1 MISAPVA
8 VTLAAAVQSAFGMHM
23 VLHQPTISFPNG
35 YDTNRAN
42 QVESVLGSSRFKFLA
57 GDAWD
62 NDFGQ
67 SPGAILVYDGDAQSL
82 TAFLAA
88 LNEVEGIRVRLT
100 FSHDL
105 SKETGSALP
114 AGSWWVEY
122 SQAKPDTVT
131 VRVNL
136 AAESLGRDKFELIL
150 PKYAQRE
157 MPSTKINQDYTL
169 WVENC
174 LKDFETIKAGMTR
187 NGIENRFPMD
197 GGLQS
202 VSPVRIVHPTCPF
215 FKIDVEFDL
224 KRDAADQNRAIRGG
238 DDKVT
243 KVSKPYIERP
253 FFD

>member
-1 MISAPVA
+1 MKMSGRLTIPTLVA
-8 VTLAAAVQSAFGMHM
+8 VTLAAAVRCALGMHM
-23 VLHQPTISFPNG
+23 VLHQPTIFFPNG

-67 SPGAILVYDGDAQSL
+67 SPGTVLVYDGDARSL

-88 LNEVEGIRVRLT
+88 LNEVKGISVRLT
-100 FSHDL
+100 FSYDL

-150 PKYAQRE
+150 PKA
-157 MPSTKINQDYTL
+157 
-169 WVENC
+169 
-174 LKDFETIKAGMTR
+174 KA
-187 NGIENRFPMD
+187 
-197 GGLQS
+197 
-202 VSPVRIVHPTCPF
+202 
-215 FKIDVEFDL
+215 
-224 KRDAADQNRAIRGG
+224 
-238 DDKVT
+238 
-243 KVSKPYIERP
+243 
-253 FFD
+253 